1 MLTTKPS
8 IAPSTRSRIR
18 RRPQHGSTMLEFAVV
33 ALFLAPLLLGTF
45 TLGMNL
51 NQSVRVT
58 QVVRDAGHMYARF
71 VDFTLPS
78 NQDILVRL
86 AIGLRMTREGGEGVL
101 ILSKITYL
109 SDDDCTGAGVS
120 LADCANRGTYV
131 ITNRVVVGNP
141 SLRASDFGTP
151 SDTSLDSSG
160 NSYDIYRDTTVRA
173 TNFGSILTLN
183 SGQFAFVAEGHF
195 RGAGI
200 NLASSG
206 IGNDV
211 YSRAIF

>member
-1 MLTTKPS
+1 MLTTRSLSTPPS
-8 IAPSTRSRIR
+8 RSGIR
-18 RRPQHGSTMLEFAVV
+18 RRPQRGNTIVEFAAV
-33 ALFLAPLLLGTF
+33 ALFLTPLLLGTF

-86 AIGLRMTREGGEGVL
+86 AIGLRMTREGGDGVI
-101 ILSKITYL
+101 ILSKITFL
-109 SDDDCTGAGVS
+109 NDADCTGAGVS
-120 LADCANRGTYV
+120 LADC
-131 ITNRVVVGNP
+131 TNRVVVGNP
-141 SLRASDFGTP
+141 TLRASDYGTP
-151 SDTSLDSSG
+151 SNTSLDASG
-160 NSYDIYRDTTVRA
+160 NSYDIYRDTSVRA
-173 TNFGSILTLN
+173 TNFGSVLTLN
-183 SGQFAFVAEGHF
+183 SGQFAFVAEGLF

-200 NLASSG
+200 NLSSSG

>member
-1 MLTTKPS
+1 MLTTQSLSASPS
-8 IAPSTRSRIR
+8 RPGIR
-18 RRPQHGSTMLEFAVV
+18 RRPQRGNTIVEFAAV
-33 ALFLAPLLLGTF
+33 ALFLTPLLLGTF

-86 AIGLRMTREGGEGVL
+86 AIGLRMTRDGGDGVI
-101 ILSKITYL
+101 ILSKVTYL

-120 LADCANRGTYV
+120 LADCANRGNYV

-141 SLRASDFGTP
+141 SLRASDYGTP
-151 SDTSLDSSG
+151 SNTSLDSSG
-160 NSYDIYRDTTVRA
+160 NTYDIYRDTSVRA
-173 TNFGSILTLN
+173 TNFGSVLTLN
-183 SGQFAFVAEGHF
+183 SGQFAFVAEGLF

-200 NLASSG
+200 NLTSSG